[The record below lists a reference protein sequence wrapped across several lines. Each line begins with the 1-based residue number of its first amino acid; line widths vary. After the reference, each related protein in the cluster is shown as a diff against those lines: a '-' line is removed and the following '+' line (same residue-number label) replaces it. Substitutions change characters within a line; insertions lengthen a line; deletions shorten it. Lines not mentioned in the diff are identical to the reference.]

1 MKRISTEAYQA
12 LREALAVI
20 VWNKRPFESYVRTA
34 LRDSPELLAGLP
46 FAEPKRVVADHL
58 VDRLVE
64 REQKYQSVALTLM
77 LEVASME
84 TFPNIEMI
92 KDPEDRELRLAD
104 ARRAVARLRD
114 LTRDHSDAVSERER
128 IAADEE
134 AQRGQREAQRKFVD
148 AIEELR
154 QRFLALQAMTD
165 RQEAGRELER
175 LLTDFFV
182 LFDMEPRLSY
192 SLDREQ
198 IDGSLSYDTDDYIVE
213 VRWRQEPVSRAD
225 ADIFAAKVRRKGKN
239 AVGLFISIEGFSQD
253 ALDQY
258 AEATPFLALNGTD
271 LYLTLDQRVRLDD
284 LIKTKKRHANETGN
298 CFLSASS
305 IV

>member
-1 MKRISTEAYQA
+1 
-12 LREALAVI
+12 
-20 VWNKRPFESYVRTA
+20 
-34 LRDSPELLAGLP
+34 
-46 FAEPKRVVADHL
+46 
-58 VDRLVE
+58 
-64 REQKYQSVALTLM
+64 
-77 LEVASME
+77 ME

-92 KDPEDRELRLAD
+92 KDREDRELRVAE
-104 ARRAVARLRD
+104 AKRAVARLRAV
-114 LTRDHSDAVSERER
+114 TRDYAESVSERER

-134 AQRGQREAQRKFVD
+134 AQRAQREAQIRFSD

-154 QRFLALQAMTD
+154 QRFLALGAMSD
-165 RQEAGRELER
+165 RQSAGRELER

-182 LFDMEPRLSY
+182 LYDMEPRLSY

-225 ADIFAAKVRRKGKN
+225 ADVFATKVRRKGKN
-239 AVGLFISIEGFSQD
+239 AVGLFISVEGFSQD

-258 AEATPFLALNGTD
+258 AEATPFLALDGSD

-284 LIKTKKRHANETGN
+284 LIKAKKRHANETGN
-298 CFLSASS
+298 CFMPASS